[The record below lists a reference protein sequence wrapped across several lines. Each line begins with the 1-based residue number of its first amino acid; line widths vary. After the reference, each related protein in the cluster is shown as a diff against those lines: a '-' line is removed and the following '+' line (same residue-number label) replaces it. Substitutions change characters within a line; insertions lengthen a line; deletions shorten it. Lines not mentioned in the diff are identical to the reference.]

1 MDVLRGGA
9 FVHYKAIKGCVFA
22 VLSAIIYGCMP
33 LMAKHIY
40 NDGVN
45 PITLVFLRNV
55 FSLAPLAILAYGEQ
69 KTLKIPSSLLP
80 SIGMISLLGCCITP
94 ILLFSSYRFIPS
106 GLATVYHYAYPSFV
120 VIAEILF
127 LRKRIRPSGI
137 VSVLL
142 CALGIGMFYTPQQ
155 TFNLTGA
162 ALALLSAMT
171 FSGYVVLLSHFDAG
185 KISGFLFSFYITLVS
200 SIATFIICIVT
211 DQLALPATRFG
222 WGLCILFSILVTTGA
237 VVLFQKSTFL
247 IGGESASILSTLEPI
262 TSVIIG
268 VVVFNEPFGIWV
280 LIGTILVVLA
290 STITV
295 FFSLMKKE
303 KSA

>member
-1 MDVLRGGA
+1 M
-9 FVHYKAIKGCVFA
+9 HYKAIKGCVFA